1 MKGNI
6 ETKEQ
11 AWMSAYDL
19 ALKLTGRTGL
29 DTAVLT
35 VGIVWEGTFDSI
47 LKKLLVGDLLE
58 WKAKQ

>member
-11 AWMSAYDL
+11 AWMNAYDL

-35 VGIVWEGTFDSI
+35 VGIVWEGTFDAI